1 MKIEITNQQK
11 VKRLNSKT
19 LQKDILSVCRI
30 LKLPSGGV
38 ISFLFCDNKQIR
50 ALNRK
55 YFKKSSDTDVIS
67 FPLKDEF
74 SKNYLGEVV
83 VSVEQAVN
91 VAGKYGNSWQK
102 ELMLYVIHGILH
114 LIGYTD
120 IRFKERDKMKKKEA
134 QVLKKLWLKKT

>member
-11 VKRLNSKT
+11 IKRLNSKT
-19 LQKDILSVCRI
+19 LQKDILAACRL
-30 LKLPSGGV
+30 LKLSGT

-50 ALNRK
+50 SLNKK
-55 YFKKSSDTDVIS
+55 YFKKASNTDVIS
-67 FPLKDEF
+67 FPLEDEY
-74 SKNYLGEVV
+74 SKNYLGEIV

-91 VAGKYGNSWQK
+91 MASNYGNSWQK

-120 IRFKERDKMKKKEA
+120 TRVKERDKMKKKENKILDA
-134 QVLKKLWLKKT
+134 IWSKKT